1 MKLQQKIRQF
11 LHDEGA
17 LMVLQASRG
26 DGGTIFAQSGGPY
39 EMDKPVAI
47 PGVVLMPEQYNRIAR
62 LSSTRFPSSSS
73 SISRTSFTRIV
84 RTVSISLGKSPA
96 QGRTKTK

>member
-1 MKLQQKIRQF
+1 MSREERMKLQEKIRQF

-39 EMDKPVAI
+39 QMDKAAAI

-62 LSSTRFPSSSS
+62 LIDHKIP
-73 SISRTSFTRIV
+73 
-84 RTVSISLGKSPA
+84 G
-96 QGRTKTK
+96 